1 MIGTRCQLSE
11 EAKTRGLKMSRY
23 RDGALIKYVG
33 KIVGESEDGQCW
45 SVLWDGLNHPRPLQK
60 ALIEAERAG

>member
-23 RDGALIKYVG
+23 RDGALVGRYVADLPNR
-33 KIVGESEDGQCW
+33 DG
-45 SVLWDGLNHPRPLQK
+45 P
-60 ALIEAERAG
+60 